1 MAEFDPDRATARED
15 LCRFLAACYY
25 EPDAELGEERLF
37 DSMLTAARRLDPELA
52 ESARKLGEA
61 FAAQDMKALALDY
74 ERLFV
79 GPGQPLATPHGSHW
93 LAGGGPDAEESMAA
107 LLALYQE
114 GGFEIEEGTAQ
125 APDHVALELE
135 FLYRLTAKQNE
146 ARQAGW
152 DEEVLRAW
160 QHLQGLFLGSHLGAW
175 IGRFSAAVKSAAKTP
190 FYRELAELTE
200 RFVRIE
206 AAA

>member
-1 MAEFDPDRATARED
+1 MPEHNPEKSPARAD
-15 LCRFLAACYY
+15 LCRLLAACYY
-25 EPDAELGEERLF
+25 APDAELAEMRVLAE
-37 DSMLTAARRLDPELA
+37 MVAAAGRLDPAVA

-61 FAAQDMKALALDY
+61 FAGHDLRALSADYDRLFAGPGPALA
-74 ERLFV
+74 
-79 GPGQPLATPHGSHW
+79 PPQGSHW
-93 LAGGGPDAEESMAA
+93 LGGETSDGEESTAA
-107 LLALYQE
+107 VLALYQE
-114 GGFEIEEGTAQ
+114 GGFEIEEGLPQ

-152 DEEVLRAW
+152 DEEVLKAW
-160 QHLQGLFLGSHLGAW
+160 QHLQRMFLGSHLGAW
-175 IGRFSAAVKSAAKTP
+175 IGRFTAAVKAEAQTP

-206 AAA
+206 LAA